1 MTRVA
6 FKSLEIATKS
16 EICENKNKVVKLQTV
31 IENDFSAPK
40 KNNNTCLVYHTD
52 DLIFAN
58 PPKTF
63 AYMKPLLCSFGTANE
78 RNTNLM

>member
-16 EICENKNKVVKLQTV
+16 GIYENKKNVVKLQTV
-31 IENDFSAPK
+31 IENIFLTTPK
-40 KNNNTCLVYHTD
+40 KNTCLVYHTD

-58 PPKTF
+58 PPNTF
-63 AYMKPLLCSFGTANE
+63 AYMKPLLCSFGTANK